1 MATVDISDQEVINS
15 VLNRV
20 YIYEEA
26 VDFVKTHRND
36 DWMVQFL
43 VEEPHYKEELE
54 RVLNP
59 DLSNVFA
66 PFTTM
71 LAVKAII
78 GGLSCTRLYDK
89 APAFYVKI
97 SNFYNK
103 L

>member
-1 MATVDISDQEVINS
+1 MATVDISDQEIINS
-15 VLNRV
+15 VLDRI

-26 VDFVKTHRND
+26 VDFVKTHHND
-36 DWMVQFL
+36 DWMVQFSA
-43 VEEPHYKEELE
+43 ENPRYKEDLD

-71 LAVKAII
+71 IAVKAVFN
-78 GGLSCTRLYDK
+78 GVLYNRTIKIPDVLYGKIAQFNDK
-89 APAFYVKI
+89 
-97 SNFYNK
+97 